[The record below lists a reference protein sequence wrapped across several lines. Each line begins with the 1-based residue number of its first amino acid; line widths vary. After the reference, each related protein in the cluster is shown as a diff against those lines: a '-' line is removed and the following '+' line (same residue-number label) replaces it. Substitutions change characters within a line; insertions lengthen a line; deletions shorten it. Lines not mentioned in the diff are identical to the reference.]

1 MNSAPAAQQYW
12 STNYQNNPDVVFL
25 GIDDWNG
32 TAAQVVNIFQA
43 QTGVQFTCL
52 TNGATP
58 SSAYGAS
65 KNYFIIDTEGIVQ
78 FISPPHTLNP
88 TTFTNTIETGLQV
101 LQPSA
106 SLGSFSLTQVGANV
120 QLDWQTQ
127 TETDNEG
134 FIVHRSEDNSFFYAI
149 ASYANDPSLVGAGT
163 TTTPQNYTFTDVS
176 VTANTTYYYKLTA
189 VKTGGNEYS
198 LESIIP
204 TITVLPTNLE
214 EEKNLPN
221 GFSLSQNFPNPFNP
235 TTSINYELEITNYE
249 FAKLVIFNVL
259 GEVVNEFVL
268 ENSTGSV
275 VWDGKDF
282 KGNLVSSGTYLYRI
296 ETNNFISDTKK
307 SILIK

>member
-1 MNSAPAAQQYW
+1 M
-12 STNYQNNPDVVFL
+12 
-25 GIDDWNG
+25 
-32 TAAQVVNIFQA
+32 
-43 QTGVQFTCL
+43 

-65 KNYFIIDTEGIVQ
+65 KNYFIIDTYGIVQ

-88 TTFTNTIETGLQV
+88 TTFTNTIEASLQV

-106 SLGSFSLTQVGANV
+106 SLGSFSLTQVGASV
-120 QLDWQTQ
+120 QLEWQTQ

-134 FIVHRSEDNSFFYAI
+134 FIVLRREGTSPFSVI
-149 ASYANDPSLVGAGT
+149 ASYTNFPSLVGAGT
-163 TTTPQNYTFTDVS
+163 TTTPQNYTFSDVT
-176 VTANTTYYYKLTA
+176 VIANTTYSYKLKV
-189 VKTGGNEYS
+189 VKTGGNEYD
-198 LESIIP
+198 LDNIIP
-204 TITVLPTNLE
+204 TITVLPTSLE

-249 FAKLVIFNVL
+249 FAKLLIFNVL
-259 GEVVNEFVL
+259 GEVVNEFIL
-268 ENSTGSV
+268 ENSTGSI

-296 ETNNFISDTKK
+296 ETNNFVSETKK
-307 SILIK
+307 AILIK